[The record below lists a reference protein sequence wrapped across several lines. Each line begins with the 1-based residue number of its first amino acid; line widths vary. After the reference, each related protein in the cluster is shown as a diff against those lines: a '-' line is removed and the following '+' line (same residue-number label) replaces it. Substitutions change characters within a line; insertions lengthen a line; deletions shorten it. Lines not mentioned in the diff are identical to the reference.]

1 VRSGALRDGLV
12 VVGAVAATV
21 LVWRLLPVEAW
32 LRDFG
37 AWSAGLG
44 PWGPAAFAGIFLLAT
59 LLVIPC
65 TPLTIAG
72 AVAFGWW
79 AMPIV
84 LASATAGS
92 LMAFLAARSVLQG
105 PVRRIIDRRA
115 AWKATAEAVGDGD
128 WRLLLLMRL
137 SPFVPFNAQNYA
149 LGITD
154 VGVGAFLFST
164 VLGMLPGTVVCIY
177 LGVIGR
183 AAGSED
189 PVHWISLGLGLVA
202 TLGLVWLTRQRVRAK
217 LRARGGAGRGGT
229 GWQDPV
235 RQDPVRQDPDPGG
248 RVRGLEQEQGAGS

>member
-1 VRSGALRDGLV
+1 MRSGALRDGLV
-12 VVGAVAATV
+12 VIGAVVATV
-21 LVWRLLPVEAW
+21 ALWRLLPVETW

-37 AWSAGLG
+37 SWSAGLG

-92 LMAFLAARSVLQG
+92 LLAFLAARSVLQG
-105 PVRRIIDRRA
+105 PVRRIIDRRP

-154 VGVGAFLFST
+154 VGIGAFLLST

-217 LRARGGAGRGGT
+217 LRARGGSGPAAQARNRPGRARASERET
-229 GWQDPV
+229 DA
-235 RQDPVRQDPDPGG
+235 RA
-248 RVRGLEQEQGAGS
+248 LEQEQGAGS